1 MSPSPARILLVDD
14 EEDLLQSLARAARR
28 CGYEIDTARDGVEA
42 WERLAASPYNLVVTD
57 LVMPGMGGTELMEK
71 IGAQGLAT
79 RMIVIT
85 GFATLDAAVDC
96 LRKGAADFLMK
107 PFPVEEFL
115 GSVGRVL
122 SRATAP
128 GNGSPPGESPAWGSI
143 AARYAL
149 TRKETLVLQAF
160 YASGRT
166 NRELARELSL
176 SPHTVKS
183 HLKAAFVKLGVSS
196 RTQLL
201 QLLRTEA

>member
-14 EEDLLQSLARAARR
+14 EEALLQTLARAARG
-28 CGYEIDTARDGVEA
+28 CGYEIDTAQDGAQA
-42 WERLAASPYNLVVTD
+42 WERLGASRYDLVVTD
-57 LVMPGMGGTELMEK
+57 LVMPGMGGPELMER
-71 IGAQGLAT
+71 IGAEGLAT

-96 LRKGAADFLMK
+96 LRKGATDFLVK

-115 GSVGRVL
+115 GSVERVL
-122 SRATAP
+122 HRGTPP
-128 GNGSPPGESPAWGSI
+128 GNGSPAWESI
-143 AARYAL
+143 ATRYGL
-149 TRKETLVLQAF
+149 TRKETLVLEAF

-166 NRELARELSL
+166 NRELAQELSL

-201 QLLRTEA
+201 QLLRAEA